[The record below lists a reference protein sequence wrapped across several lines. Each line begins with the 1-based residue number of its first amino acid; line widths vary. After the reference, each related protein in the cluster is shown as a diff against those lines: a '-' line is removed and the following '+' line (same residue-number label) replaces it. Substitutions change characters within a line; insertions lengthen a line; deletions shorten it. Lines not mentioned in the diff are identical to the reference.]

1 MEVLELGRPTCVIM
15 APGDKS
21 LPKYNLAKDPGETK
35 NLYNEHPDIVKRLKE
50 KLEEFKKSG
59 RSRPSAN

>member
-1 MEVLELGRPTCVIM
+1 MGLKQFALPNNAPD
-15 APGDKS
+15 APGQ
-21 LPKYNLAKDPGETK
+21 LYNLAKDPGETK
-35 NLYNEHPDIVKRLKE
+35 NLYNEYPDIVKRLKE